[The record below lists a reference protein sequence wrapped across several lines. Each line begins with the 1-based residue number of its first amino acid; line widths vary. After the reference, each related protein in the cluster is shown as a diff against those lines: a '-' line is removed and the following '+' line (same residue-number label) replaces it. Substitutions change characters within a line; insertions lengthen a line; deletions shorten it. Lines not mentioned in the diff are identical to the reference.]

1 MSQCEAI
8 ACLFL
13 AMVTWF
19 LGLSIVLVWLFAADD
34 ARMAGTVDLH
44 YLGVDR

>member
-1 MSQCEAI
+1 MAT